1 VLFRIKWRIIA
12 AKEIYYIYEVGLLI
26 MQLNLFMY

>member
-12 AKEIYYIYEVGLLI
+12 AKEVYYIYEVGLLI
-26 MQLNLFMY
+26 M